1 MRRFG
6 WCQALQVDGVQPS
19 IEGGVGL
26 GFGDIQFS
34 MERMEWLWG
43 VSGPVVGDI
52 QPSMVGMELLW
63 DGFRPVGCRLATYRQ
78 PSKVYWWMHGFGVV
92 PGPVSRRH
100 TAQYEG
106 D

>member
-1 MRRFG
+1 MALG
-6 WCQALQVDGVQPS
+6 WFQALWSATYSPVWWGWNC
-19 IEGGVGL
+19 
-26 GFGDIQFS
+26 FG
-34 MERMEWLWG
+34 M
-43 VSGPVVGDI
+43 VSG
-52 QPSMVGMELLW
+52 
-63 DGFRPVGCRLATYRQ
+63 PVGCRLATYRQ